1 MSAPDRFTPYAPD
14 VQAVVRLEEALP
26 PEHPVYVFVDL
37 IRAVD
42 LGHFVIP
49 PGPKGEKPYHPHALF
64 GILAWGYLHGVR
76 SARKLA
82 RLARQE
88 ATFVYLAGGGRPNY
102 RRLARFRREN
112 RVAFT
117 AVFQET
123 VVLALRLGLARLG
136 HVALD
141 GTKLKANTSKHKA
154 MSYGR
159 MRQREAQLKEEIAR
173 LVEQAEAQDTA
184 EDQEYG
190 VDSDGYSVAE
200 ELARREA
207 RLAKI
212 QAARERLEAEQRVEQ
227 GRPEDGPPVIAE
239 KEQRL
244 FADPDARIMLLKRG
258 EYDYAY
264 NAQAAVDAES
274 GIIVAAA
281 LTNVAPDVGHLPAL
295 AAEVRALR
303 DIAELP
309 EDALTTMSADAG
321 YFSGEN
327 AREDGAGLD
336 LLIAAGRDDPATAA
350 SRSGIWSAECFGYD
364 AARDVWVC
372 PADKLLVRQVT
383 PPGST
388 GRPSQHR
395 YLAAPDDCAACPL
408 RVRCLKPG
416 ADRRPALQAPPTRC
430 PPTLCPPQGHR
441 RAGLRPAQG
450 GARLHH
456 PQPARARSCRWRVP
470 AGRPRP
476 QPRQAAARLPAPCH
490 LVGAGGGLT
499 LVPAARDLR
508 TVIAGRPEAT
518 RTAPEAPGHTTPPPT
533 ATTLGRR
540 LLPPAPRR
548 TDP

>member
-1 MSAPDRFTPYAPD
+1 MSSPDRFKPYAPD

-26 PEHPVYVFVDL
+26 PEHPVHLFVDL
-37 IRAVD
+37 VQTVD

-102 RRLARFRREN
+102 RTLARFRRDN
-112 RVAFT
+112 AAGFT

-123 VVLALRLGLARLG
+123 VILALRVGLVRLG

-159 MRQREAQLKEEIAR
+159 MRQRETQLKAEIAQ
-173 LVEQAEAQDTA
+173 LVEQAETQDTA

-212 QAARERLEAEQRVEQ
+212 QAAREHLEAEQRSQQ
-227 GRPEDGPPVIAE
+227 GLPEDATPVIAE
-239 KEQRL
+239 KEQRS
-244 FADPDARIMLLKRG
+244 FADRDARIMLMKRG

-274 GIIVAAA
+274 GVIVAAE

-295 AAEVRALR
+295 AAEVRTLR
-303 DIAELP
+303 DVAERP
-309 EDALTTMSADAG
+309 EDHLTTVSADAG

-327 AREDGAGLD
+327 AAHDGTGLD

-372 PADKLLVRQVT
+372 PAEKLLLRQVT
-383 PPGST
+383 PSGST
-388 GRPSQHR
+388 GRPSKHR
-395 YLAAPDDCAACPL
+395 YLAAIDDCAACPL
-408 RVRCLKPG
+408 RARCLKPG
-416 ADRRPALQAPPTRC
+416 
-430 PPTLCPPQGHR
+430 
-441 RAGLRPAQG
+441 
-450 GARLHH
+450 
-456 PQPARARSCRWRVP
+456 
-470 AGRPRP
+470 
-476 QPRQAAARLPAPCH
+476 
-490 LVGAGGGLT
+490 
-499 LVPAARDLR
+499 
-508 TVIAGRPEAT
+508 E
-518 RTAPEAPGHTTPPPT
+518 E
-533 ATTLGRR
+533 RR
-540 LLPPAPRR
+540 LLVAQRSRSTGAMRFKLRQPDARRRYARRKTIVEPVFGQLKEARGFATLSLRGLARAAGEYLLACLAHNLGKLLRVCPLPATRLAPAAA
-548 TDP
+548 

>member
-1 MSAPDRFTPYAPD
+1 MSSPDRFKPYLPD

-26 PEHPVYVFVDL
+26 PEHPIHVFVDL
-37 IRAVD
+37 VQGVD
-42 LGHFVIP
+42 LRHFVIP

-102 RRLARFRREN
+102 RTLARFRRDN
-112 RVAFT
+112 AKAFT

-159 MRQREAQLKEEIAR
+159 MRQREAQLTEEIAR
-173 LVEQAEAQDTA
+173 LVEQAEAQDAA

-207 RLAKI
+207 RLVKI
-212 QAARERLEAEQRVEQ
+212 QAAREHLEAEQRAEQ
-227 GRPEDGPPVIAE
+227 GLPADAAPEIADQ
-239 KEQRL
+239 EQRS
-244 FADPDARIMLLKRG
+244 FADPDARIMLMKRG
-258 EYDYAY
+258 AYDYAY

-274 GIIVAAA
+274 GVIVAAA
-281 LTNVAPDVGHLPAL
+281 LTNVAPDVGHLPTFAT
-295 AAEVRALR
+295 EVRALR
-303 DIAELP
+303 HVAEVP
-309 EDALTTMSADAG
+309 DDTPTTMSADAG

-327 AREDGAGLD
+327 AAEDGAGLD

-350 SRSGIWSAECFGYD
+350 SRSDIWSAECFGYD
-364 AARDVWVC
+364 VARDVWVC

-383 PPGST
+383 PPGAT
-388 GRPSQHR
+388 GRPSKHR
-395 YLAAPDDCAACPL
+395 YLAAPEDCAACPL
-408 RVRCLKPG
+408 RARCLKPG
-416 ADRRPALQAPPTRC
+416 
-430 PPTLCPPQGHR
+430 
-441 RAGLRPAQG
+441 
-450 GARLHH
+450 
-456 PQPARARSCRWRVP
+456 
-470 AGRPRP
+470 
-476 QPRQAAARLPAPCH
+476 
-490 LVGAGGGLT
+490 
-499 LVPAARDLR
+499 
-508 TVIAGRPEAT
+508 EA
-518 RTAPEAPGHTTPPPT
+518 
-533 ATTLGRR
+533 RR
-540 LLPPAPRR
+540 LLVSQRSRPTGAMRFKLRQPDARR
-548 TDP
+548 RYARRKAIVEPVFGQLKDARGFTTLSLRGLARAAGEYLLACLAHNLGKLLRVCPLPGARPTLLAA

>member
-1 MSAPDRFTPYAPD
+1 MSSPDRFKPYAPD
-14 VQAVVRLEEALP
+14 VQAVVRLEEVLP
-26 PEHPVYVFVDL
+26 PEHPVHLFVDL
-37 IRAVD
+37 VQTVD

-102 RRLARFRREN
+102 RTLARFRRDN
-112 RVAFT
+112 AAGFT

-123 VVLALRLGLARLG
+123 VILALRVGLVRLG

-159 MRQREAQLKEEIAR
+159 MRQREIQLKAEIAQ
-173 LVEQAEAQDTA
+173 LVEQAETQDTA

-212 QAARERLEAEQRVEQ
+212 QAAREHLEAEQRSQQ
-227 GRPEDGPPVIAE
+227 GLPEDATPVIAE
-239 KEQRL
+239 KEQRS
-244 FADPDARIMLLKRG
+244 FADRDARIMLMKRG

-264 NAQAAVDAES
+264 NAQAAVDAGS
-274 GIIVAAA
+274 GVIVAAE

-295 AAEVRALR
+295 VAEVRTLR
-303 DIAELP
+303 DVAERP
-309 EDALTTMSADAG
+309 EDHLTTVSADAG

-327 AREDGAGLD
+327 AAHDGTGLD

-372 PADKLLVRQVT
+372 PAEKLLLRQVT
-383 PPGST
+383 PSGST
-388 GRPSQHR
+388 GRPSKHR
-395 YLAAPDDCAACPL
+395 YLAAIDDCAACPL
-408 RVRCLKPG
+408 RARCLKPG
-416 ADRRPALQAPPTRC
+416 
-430 PPTLCPPQGHR
+430 
-441 RAGLRPAQG
+441 
-450 GARLHH
+450 
-456 PQPARARSCRWRVP
+456 
-470 AGRPRP
+470 
-476 QPRQAAARLPAPCH
+476 
-490 LVGAGGGLT
+490 
-499 LVPAARDLR
+499 
-508 TVIAGRPEAT
+508 E
-518 RTAPEAPGHTTPPPT
+518 E
-533 ATTLGRR
+533 RR
-540 LLPPAPRR
+540 LLVAQRSRSTGAMRFKLRQPDARRRYARRKTIVEPVFGQLKEARGFTTLSLRGLARAAGEYLLACLAHNLGKLLRICPLPSARVTPAAI
-548 TDP
+548 